1 MDQNRGMFPP
11 AAQKNSS
18 RISPKEQLFEVP
30 TMRMAAT
37 NQWHNRQLNSMAEQG
52 KLLIKISAPLW

>member
-1 MDQNRGMFPP
+1 MVQNLATFRPVVLRNF
-11 AAQKNSS
+11 S
-18 RISPKEQLFEVP
+18 RISPKEQLFEAP